1 MREMS
6 SEVGLCKY
14 HGTKP
19 DFLTAM
25 GQEVMGSFFLS
36 KKKQNQNK
44 TEKGKEAITEAKK
57 PTEELVVPILFSC

>member
-1 MREMS
+1 MS

-25 GQEVMGSFFLS
+25 GQEVMDSFFFS
-36 KKKQNQNK
+36 PQKTQNQNK
-44 TEKGKEAITEAKK
+44 TEKGKEIITEAKK
-57 PTEELVVPILFSC
+57 PTEELVPFSC